1 MDWDAQRYEKW
12 YASDQGR
19 AALAAERRLLDSVV
33 DQWPRRNQRVLEIGC
48 GTGIFQQIL
57 FDDGFDVAGI
67 DRSPAMIEGARARL
81 GPGAELYIGNGE
93 ALRFAYTAPDTLHA
107 IQWRDGQG
115 HMEFAD
121 DLNHPISGSE
131 LYAEEVAPYVAL
143 WTAEKNR
150 LAALAAEAAARSE
163 AEYNSPEAAQ
173 ARFTAA
179 IQSHL
184 DAWAQTRNYD
194 GIMSACTYAT
204 STVEKFRAEGGEIY
218 VKAGAAE

>member
-1 MDWDAQRYEKW
+1 MHQHVTVVPA
-12 YASDQGR
+12 
-19 AALAAERRLLDSVV
+19 DSLIIV
-33 DQWPRRNQRVLEIGC
+33 D
-48 GTGIFQQIL
+48 
-57 FDDGFDVAGI
+57 
-67 DRSPAMIEGARARL
+67 
-81 GPGAELYIGNGE
+81 GE
-93 ALRFAYTAPDTLHA
+93 PLRFAYTAPDTLHA

-204 STVEKFRAEGGEIY
+204 STVEKFRAEGQRAVELRDATWA
-218 VKAGAAE
+218 AGYAIMDSVLSGQRPMPSLDEVMAELPPLLWPDATGGA